1 MTTNDESQQA
11 IAKILS
17 QMDENLSELSWFDCD
32 LKDDKFAKHMAE
44 IKAELKAAK
53 KPFIDKDLV
62 TE

>member
-32 LKDDKFAKHMAE
+32 LKDEKFVKHMAE
-44 IKAELKAAK
+44 MKASLKAAK
-53 KPFIDKDLV
+53 KPFVDKDLV